1 MKEAILSGI
10 NNPDALEKLYREN
23 KSGFKQEFKGLYP
36 TLSSNALADFWLARL
51 NYEAD
56 DISWGTRREL
66 LLVITVS
73 FVAGFIA
80 RIPAFFPVSEDF
92 FYPRNIGFIVFPALV
107 AYFAWREKVS
117 TKTLVL
123 LFGLMGIC
131 LSYIN
136 LLPAANESDT
146 LILACLHLPLLLWFI
161 LGAAF
166 TGDNR
171 STPDKWLGYLRFNGE
186 LIVMTTIIL
195 ISGAILSGVTIGL
208 FTLTGINIEQFYLEN
223 VAIFGVAATPVVG
236 SYLTQTNPQLV
247 NKVSPVIARVFSPLV
262 LIMLVVYLFAT
273 LFSAKNLYHDRDFLI
288 MFNLLLVGVM
298 ALIFFSVAEASRGS
312 KGNSG
317 SLVLFLLAVLTILV
331 NGFALSAIFFRITE
345 WGITPNRLAVLGAN
359 ILMLVN
365 LVLVTVELYRCVTR
379 KSAQAQ
385 VGNAIAAYLPIYALW
400 AAIVVFFFP
409 WLFGLQ

>member
-23 KSGFKQEFKGLYP
+23 KSGFKQDFKGIYP
-36 TLSSNALADFWLARL
+36 TLSGNALADFWHVRL

-56 DISWGTRREL
+56 EICWGTRREL
-66 LLVITVS
+66 LLVIAVS
-73 FVAGFIA
+73 LIAGFIA
-80 RIPAFFPVSEDF
+80 RIPAFFSASEDF

-107 AYFAWREKVS
+107 AYFAWRNKAS
-117 TKTLVL
+117 TKSTAVL
-123 LFGLMGIC
+123 LGVMGIC
-131 LSYIN
+131 LVYIN

-146 LILACLHLPLLLWFI
+146 LLLACLHLPLLLWFI
-161 LGAAF
+161 LGATF
-166 TGDNR
+166 TGDIR
-171 STPDKWLGYLRFNGE
+171 STSAKWLGYLRFNGE
-186 LIVMTTIIL
+186 LIVIATIIL
-195 ISGAILSGVTIGL
+195 ISGAILSGVTVGL
-208 FTLTGINIEQFYLEN
+208 FTLTGLNIEQFYLEN
-223 VAIFGVAATPVVG
+223 VAVFGVAAAPLVG

-273 LFSAKNLYHDRDFLI
+273 LFSAKNPYHDRDFLI

-298 ALIFFSVAEASRGS
+298 AIIFFSVAEASRGF

-317 SLVLFLLAVLTILV
+317 TLVLFLLALLTILV
-331 NGFALSAIFFRITE
+331 NGIALSAIFFRIAE

-359 ILMLVN
+359 ILMLIN

-379 KSAQAQ
+379 KSALINI
-385 VGNAIAAYLPIYALW
+385 GNGIAAYLPIYGLW
-400 AAIVVFFFP
+400 AAIVVFVFP